1 MSIAAD
7 SYGIVY
13 FNLKQPRIT
22 AIFQTIKYIKSIS
35 LQKYI
40 DFCKPPKELI
50 TKFCWQ
56 RKMLYF
62 CARL

>member
-13 FNLKQPRIT
+13 FNYNHPRIT
-22 AIFQTIKYIKSIS
+22 ARFHKNIKKLIW

-50 TKFCWQ
+50 TKFCRQ
-56 RKMLYF
+56 RKILYF